1 MKKRKFFVIATLI
14 LILSLSIVFCACD
27 PGDDV
32 DPDDGD
38 ITPVGD
44 CTITYEQVDG
54 VQYSSQNPT
63 TIQKGESATIE
74 FTVDVF
80 YDGEP
85 VVKVNGKAKDVEY
98 DEDTYTYSCKTTI
111 VKDTTISVEGIAP
124 AESELLS
131 TGTGASDS
139 PFIIS
144 KPIDLIKMAEV
155 INSGADD
162 STMSVL
168 GYYVLEND
176 IDMRGKELNII
187 GDGNNEYAFF
197 GGYFNGGGHKISNFK
212 INSNGNDYVGL
223 FGIVQAYYYD
233 SLGFSGGVIYNLKL
247 SDYTIVARNNGTTV
261 TCGSFVGQGFGA
273 NLVLCEA
280 INGTLDVMGD
290 ENYFSYAGG
299 IIGLQRSYM
308 YPYYSKISYCSTDNV
323 NIGCSN
329 GTTYAA
335 GGIAGYVYSD
345 DDTIAT
351 TIANCYTTGRVSGAF
366 HAGGIV
372 GWLSNYTSMSACY
385 STCDVHAQSHMSNTS
400 SMMETYCHAYAG
412 SLVGMAQLDSVVAD
426 SFSTGKVTANAAAGS
441 SYAHI
446 GDIVGRTEDLQDGMY
461 SAKETGIFNCYHIE
475 GGKNDKMDLT
485 KADTIKKVL
494 GWHEIDWIIEDGKYP
509 VVNTI
514 NSSTDEDTE
523 IEHYTYTVTLD
534 FGTRKDNKG
543 NSKFEAEFTDQY
555 ESMNYWYNVYLYSDE
570 SDIDG
575 IPSSITSTDGYVS
588 YGYFFDKELTIPV
601 STGFVPMRDITLYV
615 GFANNNDVAGT
626 YYVLPNSDVEESN
639 NLTIELTINVDG
651 TYKCVDRLGSF
662 EGTYVYN
669 GKYIVFDDARFARYY
684 GEGSIANYQAYEFKA
699 VKSFSG
705 FELYGGL
712 YSDTELNEVVEL
724 VPREEPLKIVKVE
737 NVLIGSYYYKDGAN
751 TIIYEFFANGNG
763 YYYENGIPSE
773 LVYTVSGQS
782 ISIVID
788 EDKTVS
794 GAINNGVVEKI
805 NSISVTQTDAYR
817 GKWEISSLPQKYM
830 EFDGAGNWTY
840 IYYGYEK
847 SGNEMYQT
855 VIESQD
861 GTYIIDNGN
870 LVLSNGA
877 VVSIKDGFV
886 NVISGGAS
894 YVYGG
899 INGNYG
905 LWTNLDKDIII
916 NLKGISANGYGLA
929 QIRFVTNTN
938 GRVRNEIYELSYAQ
952 DMLIEGNIVLFYEG
966 EYYGS
971 LAYDENNGVLQGS
984 IYSLAESD
992 MMNIRFYRVDEYQGE
1007 WISTDGTFSVV
1018 DFNGYGV
1025 YSILGDVALNGT
1037 ISIGDTTVNYRLDD
1051 FSLSGT
1057 FTYGGKLYSIT
1068 LDEGRNII
1076 TIDEGS
1082 IELIR
1087 KDEFGEKTFLDAE
1100 GNEYYFDGKGAIGG
1114 TLTVTVGASTTTYK
1128 YVIDADGTVS
1138 VYDGDNKVGAI
1149 SVKGEIGSRNYVL
1162 TLDGQ
1167 DIVLGEKTQFTGT
1180 WALQSSFGDYVVIG
1194 TMNYD
1199 KVLKG
1204 NVPLMIN
1211 NKSDNYDATFTLVDD
1226 EYLVWVVNDSLN
1238 LYVVQITDGMFVVSQ
1253 HLNWFNYEND
1263 YDNGEWNYSYMMLSD
1278 ELTGSWSNERQSQ
1291 IFIFDGTGKNPEA
1304 LAMYSVNVMYA
1315 SDEDGDP
1322 EIYYYGYFERADKSG
1337 YDFLLFNNYSTY
1349 AKSASKV
1356 IFKDPTGDRKEY
1368 VNEAGDRA
1376 FTLEDVNLEDYII
1389 TREQ

>member
-1 MKKRKFFVIATLI
+1 MKKSKFFVIATLI
-14 LILSLSIVFCACD
+14 LILALSIVFCACD
-27 PGDDV
+27 PKDNPV
-32 DPDDGD
+32 EPDDDHKDVPPD
-38 ITPVGD
+38 IKET

-54 VQYSSQNPT
+54 VQYSSANPT
-63 TIQKGESATIE
+63 EVEKGKSATIE
-74 FTVDVF
+74 FTVNVF
-80 YDGEP
+80 YEGEP
-85 VVKVNGKAKDVEY
+85 VVKVNGREKSVEY
-98 DEDTYTYSCKTTI
+98 DEDTYTYSCKATIAKNTT
-111 VKDTTISVEGIAP
+111 VTVEGIT
-124 AESELLS
+124 ESESALLT

-139 PFIIS
+139 PFLIS

-155 INSGADD
+155 INSGAED

-176 IDMRGKELNII
+176 IDMRGSELNII

-197 GGYFNGGGHKISNFK
+197 GGYFNGGGHTISNFK
-212 INSNGNDYVGL
+212 INSNGNDFVGL
-223 FGIVQAYYYD
+223 FGIVQAYYYT
-233 SLGFSGGVIYNLKL
+233 SLGFTGGTVYNLKL

-273 NLVLCEA
+273 NIVLCEA

-290 ENYFSYAGG
+290 VNYFSYAGG
-299 IIGLQRSYM
+299 IIGLQRSYQ
-308 YPYYSKISYCSTDNV
+308 YPYYSKISYCSTDNI

-351 TIANCYTTGRVSGAF
+351 TITNCYTTGKVAGAF

-385 STCDVHAQSHMSNTS
+385 STCDVHAQSHMTNTS

-412 SLVGMAQLDSVVAD
+412 SLVGMAQLDSVIAD
-426 SFSTGKVTANAAAGS
+426 SFATGDVTVNAAAGS
-441 SYAHI
+441 SFEHR
-446 GDIVGRTEDLQDGMY
+446 GEIVGRTEDLQDGMY

-475 GGKNDKMDLT
+475 GGKNDSMDLT
-485 KADTIKKVL
+485 KADTIKNVL

-514 NSSTDEDTE
+514 NSSTDDDTE
-523 IEHYTYTVTLD
+523 IQHYTYTVTLD

-570 SDIDG
+570 SDIEG

-615 GFANNNDVAGT
+615 GFADNNDVAGT

-639 NLTIELTINVDG
+639 NLTIELTLKVDG

-669 GKYIVFDDARFARYY
+669 GEYIVFDDARFARYY
-684 GEGSIANYQAYEFKA
+684 GEGGVANYQAYEFKA
-699 VKSFSG
+699 VKSSNG
-705 FELYGGL
+705 FELYGAL

-737 NVLIGSYYYKDGAN
+737 NVIIGSYYYKDGAN
-751 TIIYEFFANGNG
+751 TLIYEFFANGNG
-763 YYYENGIPSE
+763 NVYENGVASE
-773 LVYTVSGQS
+773 FVYNVSGQA

-788 EDKTVS
+788 DETIS
-794 GAINNGVVEKI
+794 GTINNGVVEKI
-805 NSISVTQTDAYR
+805 NSINVTSTDAYR

-830 EFDGAGNWTY
+830 EFDGAGNWKYTY
-840 IYYGYEK
+840 DKIKE
-847 SGNEMYQT
+847 N
-855 VIESQD
+855 
-861 GTYIIDNGN
+861 GTYTVDNGK
-870 LVLSNGA
+870 LALSNGA
-877 VVSIKDGFV
+877 VVSIEDGFV
-886 NVISGGAS
+886 NIINGSSS
-894 YVYGG
+894 YIYGG

-905 LWTNLDKDIII
+905 LWTSLDKDIII
-916 NLKGISANGYGLA
+916 KLGGINVNGYGDA
-929 QIRFVTNTN
+929 QIRFVTKISD
-938 GRVRNEIYELSYAQ
+938 RVHNEIYELTYAP
-952 DMLIEGNIVLFYEG
+952 DMLIEGDIVLFYQG

-971 LAYDENNGVLQGS
+971 LSCNKDGDILQGS
-984 IYSLAESD
+984 IYSLSESD
-992 MMNIRFYRVDEYQGE
+992 LINIAFYRVDEYKGE
-1007 WISTDGTFSVV
+1007 WISLDETFSIV

-1025 YSILGDVALNGT
+1025 YTLSSNIALVGT
-1037 ISIGDTTVNYRLDD
+1037 ISINGEEVDYRLDEH
-1051 FSLSGT
+1051 SLSGF
-1057 FTYGGKLYSIT
+1057 FTYNEKAYRIS
-1068 LDEGRNII
+1068 LDEGRNIV
-1076 TIDEGS
+1076 TISATDKNV
-1082 IELIR
+1082 ELIR

-1100 GNEYYFDGKGAIGG
+1100 GNEYHFDGKGAIGG
-1114 TLTVTVGASTTTYK
+1114 KLTVTVGTSTTTYK

-1138 VYDGDNKVGAI
+1138 VYDGDNKEVGTI

-1162 TLDGQ
+1162 TLNEE

-1199 KVLKG
+1199 KVLEGK
-1204 NVPLMIN
+1204 VPLMIN
-1211 NKSDNYDATFTLVDD
+1211 NKSDNYDASFTLVDD
-1226 EYLVWVVNDSLN
+1226 EYLVWTVNDGLN

-1263 YDNGEWNYSYMMLSD
+1263 YDNSEWNYSYMMLSD
-1278 ELTGSWSNERQSQ
+1278 ELTGSWSNKRQSQ